1 MNNRV
6 KMKTGKGGYAHG
18 GQVPSE
24 GMIAIKI
31 VQPFEAETE
40 DGRRVMING
49 GQMMMDGGSVT
60 LKSKD
65 DGTRSYGMGG
75 RVKMDLS
82 SNYEHGG
89 QHPTNE
95 ELKQR
100 LAEANEY
107 TKQEVQGGLEAGAAR
122 ETQKAKIRRR
132 AELDPEYAI
141 NVPRVSGDQV
151 MLNSLQGTDPGDAY
165 GKVNVDDGFYV
176 KMEDAFTK
184 AMQNGDQARAKKIYS
199 QMRQQ
204 SYKDASRINAQ
215 FGYGDTEREY
225 ASGMVSEGEM
235 DFNLAYDP
243 EYKDALFNIDNYP
256 GGVPYMHPT
265 MGLQYAQSDSG
276 RGQATDKYIESKKPK
291 GGTPSGVPG
300 EKYEN
305 GGVTGDPEKKKK
317 ENGDGDG
324 DDEFAN
330 AFPEMLNEVT
340 VVGDATRYREGTRT
354 DDEARQAVFEDIV
367 SNNSRGIDLIQYGAD
382 NQEILDA
389 GVTGYKDLVGGKA
402 QKAGVEKVYEATLAG
417 SPKGLSLKGMQ
428 RDFIGSMRNNPEMY
442 EYGPRYKDPDPT
454 TSANKFTNKHFKYDF
469 DSPEFKQFVHDKV
482 EQYAANTFNRTRD
495 NIQDPLFE
503 RKDEY
508 TTDATLQVDPE
519 TGKSTGYVDK
529 KMLDYM
535 KKNGLTFV
543 PDPKNPNLMIVGKA
557 Q

>member
-6 KMKTGKGGYAHG
+6 KMKTGKGSYGHG
-18 GQVPSE
+18 GQVPGE

-95 ELKQR
+95 ELRQR
-100 LAEANEY
+100 LAEQNEY
-107 TKQEVQGGLEAGAAR
+107 TMQEVQGGLEAGAAR
-122 ETQKAKIRRR
+122 ETQKSKIKRR

-151 MLNSLQGTDPGDAY
+151 MVNALKGTDPGDAY
-165 GKVNVDDGFYV
+165 GKVNVDRGFYM
-176 KMEDAFTK
+176 KMEDLFTQ
-184 AMQNGDQARAKKIYS
+184 AMKNGDQATAKNIYN
-199 QMRQQ
+199 QMQQ
-204 SYKDASRINAQ
+204 QAYRDASKINAQ

-235 DFNLAYDP
+235 DFNLAFDP
-243 EYKDALFNIDNYP
+243 QYEDALFNIDNYP

-265 MGLQYAQSDSG
+265 MGLQYEQSRSG

-291 GGTPSGVPG
+291 GGKTSGVPG
-300 EKYEN
+300 ENFEN

-324 DDEFAN
+324 DDELATPFAQ
-330 AFPEMLNEVT
+330 MLDEVT
-340 VVGDATRYREGTRT
+340 VTAPATRYREGTRT
-354 DDEARQAVFEDIV
+354 DQEKREAVFQDIV
-367 SNNSRGIDLIQYGAD
+367 ANNRDVDLIQYGAS

-389 GVTGYKDLVGGKA
+389 GAQGYHDLVSGKA
-402 QKAGVEKVYEATLAG
+402 QTEGIQQVVDATLAG

-428 RDFIGSMRNNPEMY
+428 HDFIKMMRQNPDMY
-442 EYGPRYKDPDPT
+442 TMGPKYKDPDPKS
-454 TSANKFTNKHFKYDF
+454 SAHKFTNKHFKYDF
-469 DSPEFKQFVHDKV
+469 DSPEFQQFVEDRV
-482 EQYAANTFNRTRD
+482 RGYGQTAFDRTKSA
-495 NIQDPLFE
+495 IQDPLVS

-508 TTDATLQVDPE
+508 TTDAMLQVNPE
-519 TGKSTGYVDK
+519 TGKNTGYVDQE
-529 KMLDYM
+529 MLDYM
-535 KKNGLTFV
+535 EKNGLTFIQ
-543 PDPKNPNLMIVGKA
+543 DPNNPNLMIVGKA